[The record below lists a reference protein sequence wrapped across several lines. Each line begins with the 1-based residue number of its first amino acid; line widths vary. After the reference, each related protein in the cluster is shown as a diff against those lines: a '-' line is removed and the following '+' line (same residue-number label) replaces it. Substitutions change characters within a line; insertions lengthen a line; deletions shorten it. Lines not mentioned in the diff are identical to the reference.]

1 LKRLLLLIPLVALL
15 MPSTAAGNASY
26 VLQINMYGDNVVPPV
41 ETHAYG
47 FVRFFF
53 NEDRSEADYT
63 VDIKGYSN
71 NAVTGA
77 AIRAG
82 APGENGPLVF
92 TLSEGDFIVTA
103 GHLSLTPA
111 QLETF
116 VSGGWYVVLTTS
128 FHPEGEMRGQIVVP
142 GDFLRAT
149 GGAAYA
155 PPSTAPATPVPSM
168 TTTAPPASSG
178 GSGGG
183 LFQPP
188 NTGDGGLR

>member
-1 LKRLLLLIPLVALL
+1 MLP
-15 MPSTAAGNASY
+15 TAADGNADY
-26 VLQINMYGDNVVPPV
+26 VLQINMYGANVVPPV

-53 NEDRSEADYT
+53 NADRSAADYT

-77 AIRAG
+77 AIHAG
-82 APGENGPLVF
+82 APGESGPLIF
-92 TLSEGDFIVTA
+92 KLSEGDFIVTA
-103 GHLSLTPA
+103 GHLTLTPA

-116 VSGGWYVVLTTS
+116 ASGGWYVTLTTT

-142 GDFLRAT
+142 GNFLSAT

-155 PPSTAPATPVPSM
+155 PPSTAPPTQVPAPAMTP
-168 TTTAPPASSG
+168 AAG
-178 GSGGG
+178 GGGGG

-188 NTGDGGLR
+188 STGDAGLR